1 MMRILAKT
9 ISIIFHPLLLPTYA
23 FIIVIYS
30 NPFLFASY
38 ESGKWIFI
46 LRVFI
51 NTFIFP
57 AISLLLL
64 WRLGFI
70 KNLEMPEKED
80 RIIPYIVVGTLYIWS
95 FMTFRKSDDPQM
107 LNIILL
113 GSCLT
118 LFASFFTN
126 IFSKVSIHAAGMA
139 CFTAIALVLSMQSY
153 YDMRMVFMLILFL
166 AGLTG
171 TARLYLKAHSPQEVL
186 NGYFIGFAAQMIA
199 MRFI

>member
-1 MMRILAKT
+1 MRFFAKI
-9 ISIIFHPLLLPTYA
+9 ISVLFHPLLLPTYA
-23 FIIVIYS
+23 FILVIYS

-38 ESGKWIFI
+38 ENSKWIFV

-51 NTFIFP
+51 NTFVFP
-57 AISLLLL
+57 VISLLLL

-70 KNLEMPEKED
+70 KNLEMSEKED

-113 GSCLT
+113 GSCFT

-139 CFTAIALVLSMQSY
+139 CFTAIALIAALQSY
-153 YDMRMVFMLILFL
+153 FDLRLLFMLIILL

-171 TARLYLKAHSPQEVL
+171 TARLYLKAHSMQEVI